1 MAVKRARV
9 IKMRLDELA
18 AVDVGAQEA
27 QGTVVLKRGRESDVA
42 KSVAGARKNLKAAIA
57 RHERHMDG
65 TEDTDEKSQQKMM
78 DEMKA
83 ALAELDVKQDDEM
96 DMKKRAPTE
105 TKKRSALTS
114 SDLGHSH
121 LLYGIDDAMAGTTSH
136 ESTYVEGQN
145 RDHYYYGHCHPWV
158 RSDDGSISVGE
169 AMGHTHSVGVMS
181 AALEKRTTDEKSA
194 DAEKQRAA
202 AANKSTQVTPTH
214 EGRDTMKLVVLTE
227 AQKSH
232 YDTLTGS
239 DAEKFLEKS
248 MLERDADVEKARASD
263 VVVFKG
269 ELTGIE
275 VRKSH
280 GEFARKLAETSE
292 KNAEAAKKATE
303 SAEAEKA
310 AREAETYKARAKAEL
325 GYLVGSD
332 AVKAKV
338 LQSIDGRIVPYTAEE
353 RDEALR
359 MLKGAD
365 EIAKSQTHAPGYN
378 PGDARETDALAEFNA
393 GVAKYAEKNDIKDQG
408 LALERFLGTT
418 EGLALKKKYD
428 ATRAYGQQPGG
439 R

>member
-27 QGTVVLKRGRESDVA
+27 QGTVVLKRGRE
-42 KSVAGARKNLKAAIA
+42 
-57 RHERHMDG
+57 
-65 TEDTDEKSQQKMM
+65 TPP
-78 DEMKA
+78 
-83 ALAELDVKQDDEM
+83 
-96 DMKKRAPTE
+96 PTE
-105 TKKRSALTS
+105 TKKRSAITTAV
-114 SDLGHSH
+114 LGHTH
-121 LLYGIDDAMAGTTSH
+121 LVTGIDEMQAGCTTSERVH
-136 ESTYVEGQN
+136 DANVHVDSYASY
-145 RDHYYYGHCHPWV
+145 HSHPWV
-158 RSDDGSISVGE
+158 RGEDGSIVLGE
-169 AMGHTHSVGVMS
+169 AAGHTHQIATS
-181 AALEKRTTDEKSA
+181 AAALAIA
-194 DAEKQRAA
+194 D
-202 AANKSTQVTPTH
+202 ANKSTQATPAIKVDPMT
-214 EGRDTMKLVVLTE
+214 TKLVVLSE
-227 AQKSH
+227 AQKAH
-232 YDTLTGS
+232 YDTLTGA
-239 DAEKFLEKS
+239 DAEAFVAKS
-248 MLERDADVEKARASD
+248 SLERDAEVEKARASD
-263 VVVFKG
+263 PVVFTG
-269 ELTGIE
+269 TITGIE
-275 VRKSH
+275 VRKSQ
-280 GEFARKLAETSE
+280 GDAFRKLAESNE
-292 KNAEAAKKATE
+292 RNAEAAKKATE

-338 LQSIDGRIVPYTAEE
+338 LQSIDGRIIAYTAEE